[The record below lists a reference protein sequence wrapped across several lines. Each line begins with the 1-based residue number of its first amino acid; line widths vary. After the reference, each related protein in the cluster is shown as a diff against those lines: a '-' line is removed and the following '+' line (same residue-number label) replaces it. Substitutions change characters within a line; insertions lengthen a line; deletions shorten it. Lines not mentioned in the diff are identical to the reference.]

1 MVPLMGRGF
10 DEWTVASTTNRWR
23 GGASKGVVLAW
34 WSDGGVG
41 NREDEVAGWWV
52 EWGAAWSMDVRSKVV
67 GRSGVLDVSEEKYE
81 GGYFKGFIGMGLFI
95 RLGYS

>member
-1 MVPLMGRGF
+1 
-10 DEWTVASTTNRWR
+10 
-23 GGASKGVVLAW
+23 
-34 WSDGGVG
+34 
-41 NREDEVAGWWV
+41 
-52 EWGAAWSMDVRSKVV
+52 MDVRSKVV